1 MVYLSVNVGLADG
14 SILQIELRLL
24 QRILHK
30 AGGGR
35 ERERERQRVREHTLP
50 DPHSVPTTHST

>member
-35 ERERERQRVREHTLP
+35 ERERQRVREHTLP